1 MKAEEAPSHC
11 VSPAILT
18 GYRPAL
24 TYLACLRSLL
34 RIHNETVNIWSHLLG
49 SIFFT
54 VVLVQ
59 QLFSHRAA
67 DWIDHTS
74 LILQICS
81 YQTAL
86 TASALFHTFLCH
98 GPQASQFWLQL
109 DRAGILLSLFATYV
123 RLLVTIFHCHPI
135 LRAAHLSV
143 VCLLFTSVILLHF
156 GRGGK
161 RDTSAA
167 PILPFVGIAVYAVAP
182 LAHWATVSES
192 TSVSSTTFAWL
203 LLPYLQGG
211 LGVAV
216 YALGL
221 PEKLLPPGTVDLWG
235 SSHQLWHGLIFSGML
250 SWYYLTHWLVEE
262 RGSVC
267 L

>member
-1 MKAEEAPSHC
+1 ML
-11 VSPAILT
+11 VITLAI
-18 GYRPAL
+18 A
-24 TYLACLRSLL
+24 
-34 RIHNETVNIWSHLLG
+34 IE
-49 SIFFT
+49 FE
-54 VVLVQ
+54 Q
-59 QLFSHRAA
+59 
-67 DWIDHTS
+67 
-74 LILQICS
+74 
-81 YQTAL
+81 
-86 TASALFHTFLCH
+86 
-98 GPQASQFWLQL
+98 
-109 DRAGILLSLFATYV
+109 AGILLSLFATYV
-123 RLLVTIFHCHPI
+123 RLLVTIFHCYPI

-156 GRGGK
+156 GRGW
-161 RDTSAA
+161 RRNASA

-216 YALGL
+216 YLLGL